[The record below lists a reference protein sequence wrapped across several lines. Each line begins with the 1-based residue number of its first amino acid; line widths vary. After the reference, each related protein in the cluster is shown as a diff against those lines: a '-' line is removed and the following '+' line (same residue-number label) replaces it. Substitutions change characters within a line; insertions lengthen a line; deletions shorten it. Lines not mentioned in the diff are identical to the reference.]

1 MGWTISSS
9 RNATFKDGGE
19 PVLPGDVDR
28 VTSRSHLQHTRT
40 RTRRAAAN
48 VAAYGIENRGPPLPP
63 VRPRHR
69 RRRSPPARW
78 CLSTYCAC
86 ISAKK
91 GKVAVPVDSGSDIL
105 AHKMVFVM
113 SRKDY
118 EG

>member
-48 VAAYGIENRGPPLPP
+48 VAAYGIEIGGRRSHLSGL
-63 VRPRHR
+63 VTAAGGAR
-69 RRRSPPARW
+69 RRGGACRPIAHAFPPKRVKSPFRLIPDP
-78 CLSTYCAC
+78 TY
-86 ISAKK
+86 
-91 GKVAVPVDSGSDIL
+91 
-105 AHKMVFVM
+105 
-113 SRKDY
+113 SRIKWFS
-118 EG
+118 